1 MLSVAP
7 WRPDLF
13 DYIKTQYD
21 KWMHQNASIFRLI
34 NMDKIR
40 PPNTLR
46 KAVLVGI
53 AREERHWA
61 KIYLSISSFVFLAS
75 SAGIVISLKY
85 LTQSFYQSGFY
96 QYLSLIFS
104 ENSSVLIYWKELS
117 YSLIE
122 TIPIVGT
129 IGFLVALGFFI
140 WSGVNT
146 ITNIRRFTL
155 SISK

>member
-1 MLSVAP
+1 
-7 WRPDLF
+7 
-13 DYIKTQYD
+13 
-21 KWMHQNASIFRLI
+21 
-34 NMDKIR
+34 MDKIR